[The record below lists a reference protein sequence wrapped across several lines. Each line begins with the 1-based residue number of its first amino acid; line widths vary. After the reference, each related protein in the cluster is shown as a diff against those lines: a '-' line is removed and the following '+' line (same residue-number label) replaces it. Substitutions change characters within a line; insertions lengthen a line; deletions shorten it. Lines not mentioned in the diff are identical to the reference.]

1 MKRKLIAMMLCVL
14 VVSIFGGCGL
24 FTSSDSDEGTGGDQT
39 QQQEEQ
45 EDFSIPMTD
54 TYTFTD
60 PEDLEFD
67 TRYVMTGDEN
77 CKLLSDMKNFG
88 FTASAIYDIVYALDD
103 KPVREYQYFICPDE
117 TSAADLAEYYT
128 SQGQQVTQEGQILY
142 ATVGGDQ
149 VEAMITLYSSS
160 GSMSGDTVEDYV
172 DFMAGF
178 NGLTEY

>member
-1 MKRKLIAMMLCVL
+1 MKKKIVATILCVFA
-14 VVSIFGGCGL
+14 VSVFGGCGL
-24 FTSSDSDEGTGGDQT
+24 FTSGDSGEDAGENQA

-60 PEDLEFD
+60 PGDLEFD
-67 TRYVMTGDEN
+67 TRYVLTGDEN
-77 CKLLSDMKNFG
+77 SKLLGDMKNFG
-88 FTASAIYDIVYALDD
+88 FSVSAMYDIIYALED
-103 KPVREYQYFICPDE
+103 KPVREYQYFVCPDE
-117 TSAADLAEYYT
+117 ASAADLAEYYT
-128 SQGQQVTQEGQILY
+128 SQGQQVIQEGQILY
-142 ATVGGDQ
+142 ATVSGDQ
-149 VEAMITLYSSS
+149 MEAMITLYASS